1 VTEVTTTSDALIRAS
16 NLSKTYRSRT
26 GDEVHALA
34 ESSFELND
42 GSFMACVGP
51 SGCGKTTLL
60 KILAGL
66 LSKSSGA
73 VTLAGEEIS
82 QPHPD
87 IAIVFQSPVLLPWLT
102 VLDNVLLP
110 IRVRR
115 RVQTED
121 LERARSLIEMV
132 GLSGFENKYPFELS
146 GGMQQ
151 RNSIIRA
158 LVQEPK
164 MLLMDEPFGALDAM
178 TRDQMGLELQRIWME
193 TRKSV
198 FFITHSIPEA
208 VFLGD
213 NVMVMGSSPGHIQ
226 RIVPIEAPRPR
237 SLEWMASAEFGRIVL
252 DIRKSLRADEHTG
265 FGVHG

>member
-1 VTEVTTTSDALIRAS
+1 VTSAARTDEPLIVAS
-16 NLSKTYRSRT
+16 NLEKTYRSRT

-34 ESSFELND
+34 ASSFELGD
-42 GSFMACVGP
+42 GTFMSCVGP

-66 LSKSSGA
+66 LSKSGGV
-73 VTLAGEEIS
+73 VTLAGEEIVE
-82 QPHPD
+82 PHPD

-110 IRVRR
+110 IKVRR
-115 RVQTED
+115 AVRNED
-121 LERARSLIEMV
+121 RERAMRLVEMV
-132 GLSGFENKYPFELS
+132 GLKGFENKYPFELS

-158 LVQEPK
+158 LVQEPR

-178 TRDQMGLELQRIWME
+178 TRDQMGMELQRIWME

-213 NVMVMGSSPGHIQ
+213 RVMVMGSSPGHIA
-226 RIVPIEAPRPR
+226 RMVEIDAPRPR
-237 SLEWMASAEFGRIVL
+237 SLEWMASREFGEVVL
-252 DIRKSLRADEHTG
+252 DIRRTLRADEHMG
-265 FGVHG
+265 FGTHG